1 MSFLSRKDRTFLSAV
16 SQLGYCNPFL
26 PERID
31 YERAALGDNYVEGE
45 PVWSLPVDQPE
56 RPRANVWRMVERL
69 DPLAEQLGAKLRTGA
84 SARPDELALYEESAL
99 HLLYLRYYTRF
110 CEGGPGRWRFY
121 ADFLA
126 DWRHFLQI

>member
-1 MSFLSRKDRTFLSAV
+1 MYDGCARNVRPMTLLSRKDRAFLTAV

-26 PERID
+26 PERIE

-84 SARPDELALYEESAL
+84 SARPDEL
-99 HLLYLRYYTRF
+99 
-110 CEGGPGRWRFY
+110 
-121 ADFLA
+121 
-126 DWRHFLQI
+126 